1 MHLTVQSDTP
11 FIKFGFFCMQKKLRS
26 RIQDQWVEGDGDGTL
41 LSSAVS
47 GTPLASI
54 TSKGLDFGDA
64 LRHAR
69 DVGGS
74 NLRKLTFHERGEM
87 LKALAQYLME
97 HKQELYALSTETGAT
112 RSDSWVDIDGGIS
125 TLFVFSSKGRREMPN
140 DHVYLDGPPEKI
152 SKNGTFTAQH
162 IFTPKLGAAIHI
174 NAFNF
179 PCWGMLEKLAPTL
192 LAGVPAIVK
201 PASSTAYLTEL
212 MVQQIVASGI
222 LPDGALQ
229 LICGS
234 VGDLFDHLNCQ
245 DTIAFT
251 GSKGTAEFLQQ
262 HPQVINQSVAFTAET
277 DSLNSCILGPDAIPG
292 TPEFDL
298 FIKEVTHE
306 MTSKAGQ
313 KCTAIR
319 RIIAP
324 AALSEDVIN
333 ALSASLSTV
342 RVGNPASKEVDM
354 GALASQGQRDE
365 IRERVMELAHQ
376 AQIVFGGKDDFDLLD
391 ADIDAG
397 AFVMPTL
404 LHCDNPLTA
413 TAVHSVEAF
422 GPVSTVLPYENIAE
436 AIELSR
442 LGQGSLVGS
451 VITYDNKVARELIL
465 GTAAYHGRMV
475 VINRDCAAESTGHG
489 SPLPHLIHGG
499 PGRAGGGE
507 EMGGIRGVLHYM
519 QRTAIQGAPETLSEI
534 GHRWI
539 NGAEQ
544 HIDDVHPFRKTFEQL
559 RIGDTLITDSRQVT
573 LDDIEHFADFT
584 GDKFYAHTDEAAAAK
599 NPFFEGRVAHG
610 YLIVS
615 FAAGLFVDPDFG
627 PVLANYGVDDLRFAQ
642 PVNYGDTLR
651 VRLCCKQKTLRAGS
665 GYGEVRWDTQVTNQ
679 NEEVVAQYD
688 VLTLVATNEHWASVT
703 TS

>member
-1 MHLTVQSDTP
+1 
-11 FIKFGFFCMQKKLRS
+11 MQKKLGN
-26 RIQDQWVEGDGDGTL
+26 RIRDQWVEGSGDGTL
-41 LSSAVS
+41 LTSAVT
-47 GTPLASI
+47 GAALANI
-54 TSKGLDFGDA
+54 TSAGIDFADV
-64 LRHAR
+64 LQHAR
-69 DVGGS
+69 TVGGQ
-74 NLRKLTFHERGEM
+74 NLRQMTFHERGEM

-97 HKQELYALSTETGAT
+97 HKKELYPLSTETGAT
-112 RSDSWVDIDGGIS
+112 RADSWVDIDGGIS

-140 DHVYLDGPPEKI
+140 SHVYLDGPPEKI
-152 SKNGTFTAQH
+152 SKNGTFSAQH

-212 MVQQIVASGI
+212 MVRQIVASGI

-262 HPQVINQSVAFTAET
+262 HSKVVSESVAFTAET
-277 DSLNSCILGPDAIPG
+277 DSLNSSILGPDAVPG
-292 TPEFDL
+292 TAEFDL
-298 FIKEVTHE
+298 FIKEVTRE

-319 RIIAP
+319 RIIVPDAISTDVVD
-324 AALSEDVIN
+324 ALSV
-333 ALSASLSTV
+333 ALANI
-342 RVGNPASKEVDM
+342 RIGNPASKEVDM

-365 IRERVMELAHQ
+365 VRGRVSELASQ
-376 AQIVFGGKDDFDLLD
+376 AQIVYGGSDDFDLLD
-391 ADIDAG
+391 ADVNVG

-404 LHCDNPLTA
+404 LHCSKPLSSSV
-413 TAVHSVEAF
+413 VHSVEAF
-422 GPVSTVLPYENIAE
+422 GPVSTILPYLDLDE

-442 LGQGSLVGS
+442 LGEGSLAGS
-451 VITYDNKVARELIL
+451 VITYDNAVARELVM

-475 VINRDCAAESTGHG
+475 IINRDCAAESTGHG

-519 QRTAIQGAPETLSEI
+519 QRTAIQGAPETLAEI
-534 GHRWI
+534 GQRWI
-539 NGAEQ
+539 KGANQ
-544 HIDDVHPFRKTFEQL
+544 NIDEVHPFRKTFEQL
-559 RIGDTLITDSRQVT
+559 SIGDTLVTDSRQVT
-573 LDDIEHFADFT
+573 LEDIQHFAEFT
-584 GDKFYAHTDEAAAAK
+584 GDNFYAHTDEEAAAK

-627 PVLANYGVDDLRFAQ
+627 PVLANYGVDELRFAQ
-642 PVNYGDTLR
+642 PVNYGDTLK
-651 VRLCCKQKTLRAGS
+651 VRLCCKQKTLRAGT
-665 GYGEVRWDTQVTNQ
+665 GYGEVRWDTEVTNQ
-679 NEEVVAQYD
+679 DDEVVAQYD
-688 VLTLVATNEHWASVT
+688 VLTMVATNEHWASVN
-703 TS
+703 